1 MSKYWLMLGGVRD
14 AMVSYRQLETK
25 EYNEEVFL
33 KVFCLLSPPPEY
45 KMFS

>member
-25 EYNEEVFL
+25 VNEEVFL